1 MMGRSMSDLQR
12 ELDQC
17 QRLKT
22 AIFEASSDGLA
33 ILDANGRFIDVN
45 RAWER
50 IMGMTRAE
58 VLGRTD
64 LEMYRAVGYEG
75 PMMWKK
81 IGPDFSPAAV
91 LMKINGDTVL
101 VAATTDR
108 GPGGAIQHVIVTAR
122 NLTQLNDL
130 RQQLEQHGIGDYRKI
145 EEFHAAQLKS
155 MVQAAGLGEMVV
167 AGSAIRNSVMLAAQ
181 AARFDATVLLYG
193 ETGTGK
199 GLFSKLI
206 HRLSARAA
214 KPFIEVNCGAIPET
228 LVESELFGYL
238 AGAFTGSLRSGKKG
252 QIELASGGTL
262 FLDEI
267 SELPLPSQVKLLK
280 FLDDKVIFP
289 LGGQSPRTVD
299 VRVIAATNTDLRNLV
314 RAGRFREDLFYR
326 LEVIP
331 ISILPLRERRDEI
344 RPLVEW
350 FLGRFNQEFGEE
362 RTIAPQALSVMASY
376 GYPGNVRELRNLIA
390 RLVVSAKGREIGVD
404 DLPET
409 IREAAATGLGIG
421 VEPAN
426 RGNGELRSAAAMN
439 LKASFA
445 DSERDLLAR
454 YAKTCRSAREIA
466 RLTGLH
472 HTTVLRKLRK
482 YRIRL
487 APDPAS

>member
-1 MMGRSMSDLQR
+1 MPMNDLQR
-12 ELDQC
+12 ELDEC
-17 QRLKT
+17 KRLKT

-33 ILDANGRFIDVN
+33 ILDAKGRFIDVN

-50 IMGMTRAE
+50 IMGMSRAE

-64 LEMYRAVGYEG
+64 SEMYRAVGYEG

-101 VAATTDR
+101 VAAKTDR
-108 GPGGAIQHVIVTAR
+108 GPNGAIRHVIVTAR

-130 RQQLEQHGIGDYRKI
+130 KQQLEQHGIGDYHKV
-145 EEFHAAQLKS
+145 EEFHTAQLKS
-155 MVQAAGLGEMVV
+155 VVQAAGLGEMVV
-167 AGSAIRNSVMLAAQ
+167 AGAAIRNAVMLASQ

-199 GLFSKLI
+199 GLFAKLI

-214 KPFIEVNCGAIPET
+214 KPFIEVNCGALPEG
-228 LVESELFGYL
+228 LVESELFGYT

-252 QIELASGGTL
+252 QIELANGGTL

-299 VRVIAATNTDLRNLV
+299 VRVVAATNSDLRMLV
-314 RAGRFREDLFYR
+314 KQGRFREDLFYR
-326 LEVIP
+326 LEVLP
-331 ISILPLRERRDEI
+331 LSILPLRQRRDEI
-344 RPLVEW
+344 RPMVEW

-362 RTIAPQALSVMASY
+362 RTISPQALSVMEAY
-376 GYPGNVRELRNLIA
+376 AFPGNVRELRNLIA

-404 DLPET
+404 DLPNN
-409 IREAAATGLGIG
+409 IRTVA
-421 VEPAN
+421 PA
-426 RGNGELRSAAAMN
+426 ELRIEDHN
-439 LKASFA
+439 GGQQ
-445 DSERDLLAR
+445 ERHALPR
-454 YAKTCRSAREIA
+454 NQPEGS
-466 RLTGLH
+466 
-472 HTTVLRKLRK
+472 LRRQ
-482 YRIRL
+482 
-487 APDPAS
+487 

>member
-1 MMGRSMSDLQR
+1 
-12 ELDQC
+12 
-17 QRLKT
+17 
-22 AIFEASSDGLA
+22 
-33 ILDANGRFIDVN
+33 
-45 RAWER
+45 
-50 IMGMTRAE
+50 
-58 VLGRTD
+58 
-64 LEMYRAVGYEG
+64 
-75 PMMWKK
+75 MMWKK

-101 VAATTDR
+101 VAAKTNR

-167 AGSAIRNSVMLAAQ
+167 AGCAIRSHVMLAAQ

-252 QIELASGGTL
+252 QIELANGGTL

-362 RTIAPQALSVMASY
+362 RTITPQALSVMASY

-404 DLPET
+404 DLPEA
-409 IREAAATGLGIG
+409 IREGAAAG
-421 VEPAN
+421 VEIGGAPAN

>member
-1 MMGRSMSDLQR
+1 MPMNDLQR
-12 ELDQC
+12 ELDEC
-17 QRLKT
+17 KRLKT

-33 ILDANGRFIDVN
+33 ILDANGRFIEVN

-50 IMGMTRAE
+50 IMGMSRAQ

-101 VAATTDR
+101 VTAKTDR
-108 GPGGAIQHVIVTAR
+108 GADGAIRHVIVNAR

-130 RQQLEQHGIGDYRKI
+130 KQQLEQHGIGDYGNV
-145 EEFHAAQLKS
+145 EEFQTAQLKS
-155 MVQAAGLGEMVV
+155 LVQAAGLGEMVV
-167 AGSAIRNSVMLAAQ
+167 AGNAIRNTVMLASQ

-199 GLFSKLI
+199 GMFAKLI

-214 KPFIEVNCGAIPET
+214 KPFIEVNCGAIPEG
-228 LVESELFGYL
+228 LVESELFGYQ

-252 QIELASGGTL
+252 QIELANGGTL

-267 SELPLPSQVKLLK
+267 SELPLASQVKLLK

-299 VRVIAATNTDLRNLV
+299 VRVIAATNTDLRKLV
-314 RAGRFREDLFYR
+314 KEGRFREDLFYR
-326 LEVIP
+326 LEVLP
-331 ISILPLRERRDEI
+331 LSILPLRQRRDEI
-344 RPLVEW
+344 RPMAEW

-362 RTIAPQALSVMASY
+362 RTISPQALAVMEAY
-376 GYPGNVRELRNLIA
+376 AFPGNVRELRNLVA
-390 RLVVSAKGREIGVD
+390 RLVVSARGREIGVE
-404 DLPET
+404 DLPDN
-409 IREAAATGLGIG
+409 IRVAAPTEFRIERPNNDSHELPAHSAT
-421 VEPAN
+421 
-426 RGNGELRSAAAMN
+426 N
-439 LKASFA
+439 LKEAFA
-445 DSERDLLAR
+445 GSERDILTR
-454 YAKTCRSAREIA
+454 YAETCHSAREIA

-487 APDPAS
+487 TPPEISG